1 MLFYNKKVMSIV
13 NFIEKYRKEKRTLF
27 TTPSH
32 GQGEFVAPES
42 AKMIG
47 KKFFSCDYSEIEG
60 FDNLSRPIGMLKDT
74 QDNVAKIYNAKSTF
88 FLTNGS
94 TSGIIAAMLAVL
106 HRSEKVLIARNCHK
120 SVYNGLVLSGALP
133 LWLMPQYN
141 KDWGIYESINLDTL
155 SETFRR
161 NKDIK
166 AFIMTNP
173 TYEGAMSD
181 IYRISEI
188 CKEYNVIL
196 IVDEAHGAL
205 WNFHK
210 ALGTPALIQGADI
223 VVQSLHK
230 TAGALNPSA
239 LLHIGKE
246 STINPKDIQQALNL
260 ITTTS
265 PSYPLLLNIE
275 ATVDYLNSQNG
286 KQELSETVKN
296 INRFI
301 RSIKTIPNLEVYS
314 NNNDVTKILIK
325 ISNMSGFELSDIL
338 FEKYGIE
345 DELANE
351 KSVLLLT
358 GLGTS
363 KNKLKKLEK
372 ILFDLAGDNIR
383 IVPEN
388 RDEKIFTPIM
398 PRVRYTPALV
408 WGRNFKEIDIKYS
421 LARVSME
428 LIMDYPPGIP
438 ILLPGE
444 VIRKEHIE
452 FLSDRQKTIKVLI

>member
-1 MLFYNKKVMSIV
+1 MSIV
-13 NFIEKYRKEKRTLF
+13 NFIEKFRKEKRTLF

-32 GQGEFVAPES
+32 GQGDFVAPES

-47 KKFFSCDYSEIEG
+47 RRFFSCDYSEIEG
-60 FDNLSRPIGMLKDT
+60 FDNLAKPIGMLKNA
-74 QDNVAKIYNAKSTF
+74 QDCASKIYDAKATF

-94 TSGIIAAMLAVL
+94 TSGIIASMMTVL
-106 HRSEKVLIARNCHK
+106 RRSDKVLIARNCHR
-120 SVYNGLVLSGALP
+120 SVYNGLVLSGAVP
-133 LWLMPQYN
+133 IWLMPQYN
-141 KDWGIYESINLDTL
+141 QEWGIYESINLDYL
-155 SETFRR
+155 EEMFSK

-181 IYRISEI
+181 ISRISAI
-188 CKEYNVIL
+188 CKKYNALL

-210 ALGTPALIQGADI
+210 SLGTTALLQGADI
-223 VVQSLHK
+223 VVHSLHK
-230 TAGALNPSA
+230 TAGALNPTA

-246 STINPKDIQQALNL
+246 SDINPKDIQQSLNL

-265 PSYPLLLNIE
+265 PSYPLLLNIDSTIE
-275 ATVDYLNSQNG
+275 FLNSQQG
-286 KQELSETVKN
+286 QQELSETVKN
-296 INRFI
+296 INRL
-301 RSIKTIPNLEVYS
+301 RRALREIPNLEVYS

-325 ISNMSGFELSDIL
+325 VANMSGFELSDLL

-358 GLGTS
+358 GMGTS
-363 KNKLKKLEK
+363 KVKLKKLEK
-372 ILFDLAGDNIR
+372 SLIELCADNIR
-383 IVPEN
+383 IVPEYTN
-388 RDEKIFTPIM
+388 EKIFTPVI

-421 LARVSME
+421 IARVSME

-444 VIRKEHIE
+444 VIKKEHIE
-452 FLSDRQKTIKVLI
+452 FLSDRKKTIKVLV